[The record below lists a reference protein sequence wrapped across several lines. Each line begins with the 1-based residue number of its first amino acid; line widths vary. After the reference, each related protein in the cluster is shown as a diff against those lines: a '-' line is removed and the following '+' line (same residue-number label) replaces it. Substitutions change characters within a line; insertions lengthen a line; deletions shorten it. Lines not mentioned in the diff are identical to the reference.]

1 MHLVVVAI
9 DSSITIKNR
18 LVITIILDL
27 IIIKGRYFNRIKDQ
41 KEPNNKINR
50 IKLNTNSKI

>member
-1 MHLVVVAI
+1 MHLVVVI

-18 LVITIILDL
+18 LAITIILGL